1 MYRMLMHLEYVILIF
16 CLLGKI
22 PIEFS
27 MSLLW

>member
-1 MYRMLMHLEYVILIF
+1 MYRMLMHLEYVIFIF

-22 PIEFS
+22 QIEFS